1 MIASKLQRIKL
12 NVNDIR
18 AYHQYMGICKD
29 VIKSS
34 FAKLDKTFE
43 KLLLEILLLYMTIQD
58 KIRQALEKRK
68 ICFLQSASIFN
79 RKSLVWFRDS
89 ERG

>member
-12 NVNDIR
+12 NVNNIR
-18 AYHQYMGICKD
+18 AYHQYMEICKD

-34 FAKLDKTFE
+34 SAKLDKTFE
-43 KLLLEILLLYMTIQD
+43 KLLLEILLLYMVIQD
-58 KIRQALEKRK
+58 KIRLVLEKGK
-68 ICFLQSASIFN
+68 NMFLQSASIFN